1 LARAAEPFVKT
12 VPLLLDGEKRW
23 LVGCRAPEHS
33 TIRPPQFSSARRHQ
47 QPQEEEE
54 MIFVGDDWGEARHDV
69 TVLGEKGEQLAH
81 LAVSDTVD
89 GAARLQGLLADH
101 ADTLEDVIVGIETS
115 SGLLAQL
122 LVAAGY
128 QVYVV
133 NPLAASRYRDRH
145 SVSGA
150 KSDAR
155 DSKML
160 ADMVRTDR
168 HNQRRYLGDTD
179 LAAAVKVLARS
190 HKELIWSRRRHLNQ
204 LRSTLRVYYPAILGV
219 IDDLEGA
226 EALALLDRA
235 PTPAEGRSLSQ
246 SKIRSLVEGSG
257 RRRGVEARVQAI
269 QDGLRSPQLEA
280 APLVTRAYG
289 ATVRAL
295 VAVVRTTSEQIA
307 ALEAE
312 LTQSFERHP
321 DAEIIRS
328 LPGLGAVLGAR
339 VLAEFGDEPTRFANA
354 RARKNYGGTS
364 PITKASGKKRVVLAR
379 HARNHWLVDALHLWA
394 FSSLTGSAGARRYY
408 DALRSRGQRNNA
420 ALRMLANRWVGILHA
435 CLHSRR
441 PYVEEIAWPRLEV
454 AA

>member
-1 LARAAEPFVKT
+1 
-12 VPLLLDGEKRW
+12 
-23 LVGCRAPEHS
+23 
-33 TIRPPQFSSARRHQ
+33 
-47 QPQEEEE
+47 
-54 MIFVGDDWGEARHDV
+54 MIFVGDDWGETQHDV
-69 TVLGEKGEQLAH
+69 TVLGEQGEQLTH

-89 GAARLQGLLADH
+89 GARRLQAVLAEH
-101 ADTLEDVIVGIETS
+101 AETVEEVIIGIETS
-115 SGLLAQL
+115 SGLLVQL

-150 KSDAR
+150 KSDAS

-168 HNQRRYLGDTD
+168 HNHRRHVGDSD
-179 LAAAVKVLARS
+179 LAAAIKVLARS
-190 HKELIWSRRRHLNQ
+190 HKELIWSRQRHLNQ
-204 LRSTLRVYYPAILGV
+204 LRSILRLYYPAILGV
-219 IDDLEGA
+219 VDDLGSAEG
-226 EALALLDRA
+226 LALLDRA

-246 SKIRSLVEGSG
+246 SKIRSLLVSAG
-257 RRRGVEARVQAI
+257 RKRGIDARVQAI

-280 APLVTRAYG
+280 PPLVTRAYG
-289 ATVRAL
+289 ATVRAQ
-295 VAVVRTTSEQIA
+295 VAVVRATNQQIA
-307 ALEAE
+307 GLEAE

-339 VLAEFGDEPTRFANA
+339 VLAEFGDEPTRFADG
-354 RARKNYGGTS
+354 RARKNYAGTS
-364 PITKASGKKRVVLAR
+364 PITKASGRKRVVLAR
-379 HARNHWLVDALHLWA
+379 YVRNQWLADSLPRWA

-408 DALRSRGQRNNA
+408 DALRARGQAHHA
-420 ALRMLANRWVGILHA
+420 ALRRLANRWVGILHA
-435 CLHSRR
+435 CLQSRR
-441 PYVEEIAWPRLEV
+441 RYVEEIAWPRLEV